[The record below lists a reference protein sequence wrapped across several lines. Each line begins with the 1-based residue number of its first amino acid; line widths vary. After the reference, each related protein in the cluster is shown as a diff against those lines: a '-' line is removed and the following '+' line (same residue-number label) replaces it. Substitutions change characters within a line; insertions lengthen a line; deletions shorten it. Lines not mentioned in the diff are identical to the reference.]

1 MSGRCDTCGAPS
13 AGLYELALIRVD
25 EQMLDA
31 DAVACARMTALCPAC
46 RDRLAARVAALVP
59 VWAGD
64 GARNIEGP
72 IKEDGFTTVHPDLR
86 ADGTRAPVADAEALP

>member
-64 GARNIEGP
+64 GARAIS
-72 IKEDGFTTVHPDLR
+72 KARSRRT
-86 ADGTRAPVADAEALP
+86 ALPPCIRICGRMD